1 MKRQR
6 VSKYNTLFLGQPG
19 GDPGLK
25 AKSMRDRTARGFN
38 LSPPM
43 MYHWANHV
51 SSAPKS
57 FHEPVPRH
65 QNPINMPD
73 MRSHSR
79 FTTGSSLYNQALNA
93 QIAQLTRMV

>member
-1 MKRQR
+1 MQRQR
-6 VSKYNTLFLGQPG
+6 VPKYYALLLGQPG

-93 QIAQLTRMV
+93 QIA